1 MTEKDHILGFF
12 CDTGFIIGLCIETDN
27 HHQECAK
34 LTAKYPIEKHDYFT
48 CLIVCDEVNHWIH
61 RLTGKLIEEEGD
73 KGTKIIER
81 KLKRYFNNFLL
92 KIEVFDVDD
101 VETEATETLKEVYN
115 QIILD
120 LQNLIGYMTPNQIN
134 DIKIIA
140 TALIWGAYTNCYVH
154 KCFLT
159 VDKGHI
165 FDKRDKIYRIGCRC
179 LKTKNP
185 PLRIKYVG
193 CSSGDGN
200 LAS

>member
-12 CDTGFIIGLCIETDN
+12 CDTGFIIGLCRETDK
-27 HHQECAK
+27 HHQECTK

-48 CLIVCDEVNHWIH
+48 CLIVCDEVNHWIQ
-61 RLTGKLIEEEGD
+61 RLTRNLIEGEGD
-73 KGTKIIER
+73 KGTKTIER
-81 KLKRYFNNFLL
+81 KLKRCFKNFLL

-101 VETEATETLKEVYN
+101 VETETTETLKEEYN
-115 QIILD
+115 QIILN
-120 LQNLIGYMTPNQIN
+120 LQNLIGYNTPNQIN

-140 TALIWGAYTNCYVH
+140 TALIWGAYTTCYAQ

-165 FDKRDKIYRIGCRC
+165 SNKKDKIYSISCIC
-179 LKTKNP
+179 LKRKTP
-185 PLRIKYVG
+185 PIRIKYVG
-193 CSSGDGN
+193 SGDGN